1 MKLKLDDLPLQ
12 KTLGYI
18 GTVGGELSPWEFEN
32 GNSRNHNLGISA
44 DTKQR
49 PTGHLNHLLNIRA
62 KSQVK
67 NRHKEIE
74 IDNQNVGNRW

>member
-1 MKLKLDDLPLQ
+1 MKLDDLSLQ

-32 GNSRNHNLGISA
+32 GNNRNHDLGIL
-44 DTKQR
+44 TETNQR
-49 PTGHLNHLLNIRA
+49 PTDHLNHLLNIRA
-62 KSQVK
+62 KSQVE

-74 IDNQNVGNRW
+74 IDNQNVGNWW